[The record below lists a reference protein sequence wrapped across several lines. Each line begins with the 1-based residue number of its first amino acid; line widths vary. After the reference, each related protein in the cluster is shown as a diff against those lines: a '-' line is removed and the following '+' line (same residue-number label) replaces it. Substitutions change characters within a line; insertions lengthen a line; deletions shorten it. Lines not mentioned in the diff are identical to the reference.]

1 MLSDKISITQIGLNQ
16 ADLRLIETVFKLSAE
31 LKQNYTLSTQT
42 LLENA
47 DIVFLDA
54 DSDASLQQ
62 WEVLKLA
69 SKQSTAIKVTS
80 NPALVDEALV
90 LSRPLSLKKLMSTL
104 QSVTS
109 TAKPTTSNVVNINE
123 SSKRILVVDDSY
135 SVRKYMEHKLPELSS
150 SPISIEFADSGEAA
164 MQILEK
170 QSFDVIFLDV
180 VMPGIDGYQVCKWV
194 KAEQPTYVVMLTSKK
209 SPFDKV
215 RGNMSGC
222 NAYITKPP
230 KDERIKKVLQKGI
243 EASIK
248 SNAKNEEMNNSTRDG
263 TFFAV

>member
-54 DSDASLQQ
+54 DSDVSLQQ
-62 WEVLKLA
+62 WKVLQLA
-69 SKQSTAIKVTS
+69 SSHSTAIKVTS
-80 NPALVDEALV
+80 NPALANEPLV

-109 TAKPTTSNVVNINE
+109 TEKTTPRNIVNINE

-164 MQILEK
+164 MQILNK
-170 QSFDVIFLDV
+170 QTFDVIFLDV
-180 VMPGIDGYQVCKWV
+180 VMPGIDGYQVCKWI
-194 KAEQPTYVVMLTSKK
+194 KSEQPTYVVMLTSKK

-230 KDERIKKVLQKGI
+230 KDERIKKVLKKGI
-243 EASIK
+243 DAGIKINAK
-248 SNAKNEEMNNSTRDG
+248 SNATRED
-263 TFFAV
+263 TSLAV